1 MRRGGTRSG
10 WSAAIK
16 TWLRSRRTKSRLLG
30 RIPASSPTAGSGDP
44 ARSVRLGA
52 LLYLYRGGP
61 ADPLAFRGE
70 LDADQLDSLADLTE
84 DDMHLANA
92 CLAVERDLLN
102 DGWRAVGLLLER
114 GMFGEEEAEARLD
127 AALERDELGRI
138 ASEVIALMQLGLLD

>member
-1 MRRGGTRSG
+1 MRRGATRSG

-16 TWLRSRRTKSRLLG
+16 TWLRSRRTKSRLRG
-30 RIPASSPTAGSGDP
+30 RVAAFSPTAGSGDP

-70 LDADQLDSLADLTE
+70 LDADELDSLADLTD

-92 CLAVERDLLN
+92 CLAVERELLN
-102 DGWRAVGLLLER
+102 RDWRAVGLLLER
-114 GMFGEEEAEARLD
+114 GMFGAEEVDERFD
-127 AALERDELGRI
+127 AAVERGELGLI
-138 ASEVIALMQLGLLD
+138 AGEVLALMELGLI